1 MVIQVK
7 AHVSIVAIMRARSWF
22 ARTAVDMGSS
32 PIREQFYGTDCERC
46 FESRMIPFWES
57 HGWSTL
63 FRAGMSHLGIRLVL
77 VND

>member
-32 PIREQFYGTDCERC
+32 PIREQFLELTTEVG
-46 FESRMIPFWES
+46 
-57 HGWSTL
+57 L
-63 FRAGMSHLGIRLVL
+63 HLG
-77 VND
+77 

>member
-32 PIREQFYGTDCERC
+32 PIREQFSELTAEVG
-46 FESRMIPFWES
+46 
-57 HGWSTL
+57 L
-63 FRAGMSHLGIRLVL
+63 NLG
-77 VND
+77 